1 MSKQQQLDPVDR
13 AVLKELIE
21 QYPSS
26 SKEHRDDSRQPERR
40 DHQRYELEE
49 QVGCDVRHVQSADRT
64 DDPCLGTIQDVSQGG
79 LCLLTDHPIQEGSRL
94 EVGIDLQ
101 EQEEAKGVLRVVRRS
116 KRGPD
121 RYEIGA
127 RFERLSAS

>member
-1 MSKQQQLDPVDR
+1 MNTEQQQNQVDR
-13 AVLKELIE
+13 SVLQELIE

-26 SKEHRDDSRQPERR
+26 SKEHRETSPEPERR
-40 DHQRYELEE
+40 DHRRYEL
-49 QVGCDVRHVQSADRT
+49 QDPVGCDVRHVQSSNRNDN
-64 DDPCLGTIQDVSQGG
+64 PCIGSIQDVSQGG

-94 EVGIDLQ
+94 EVGINLPENQD
-101 EQEEAKGVLRVVRRS
+101 AKGVLRVVRRS

>member
-1 MSKQQQLDPVDR
+1 MSKQQKLDPVDQT
-13 AVLKELIE
+13 VLKELIE

-26 SKEHRDDSRQPERR
+26 SKEHREHSPQPERR
-40 DHQRYELEE
+40 NHRRYELEE
-49 QVGCDVRHVQSADRT
+49 QVGCDVRHVQNSDRAN
-64 DDPCLGTIQDVSQGG
+64 PCLGSIENVSRGG

-94 EVGIDLQ
+94 EVDIDLQ
-101 EQEEAKGVLRVVRRS
+101 EKQEAKGVLRVVRRS

-127 RFERLSAS
+127 RFEQLSAS